1 MKEEYVMILV
11 FPEDGSV
18 QGEVLR
24 QDMIQFDGEQVVVME
39 QSTGVIVPVKE
50 VDEALDGFRRE
61 AK

>member
-1 MKEEYVMILV
+1 MILV

-24 QDMIQFDGEQVVVME
+24 QDVVEFDGDPVVVLE
-39 QSTGVIVPVKE
+39 QSTGVIVPVNE
-50 VDEALDGFRRE
+50 VDGVLDAFRRE